1 MNNVTQLGTQLDYI
15 VIIFY
20 FLAIMLFGSY
30 FGRFTTTTK
39 DFFFGGQ
46 RFSWWLIA
54 ASCVATVVGSYSFIK
69 YSTAGFNFGLSSS
82 TGYLNDWIILPFFIF
97 GWLPII
103 YYSRTGSIPEYF
115 ERRFNK
121 NVRLM
126 ATIIILLY
134 LIGYVGINLLTLG
147 VALTKILGV
156 PLMPTV
162 IIIAVISGIYL
173 HFGGQTAVIFT
184 DLLQAFILVL
194 AGFLLFG
201 LGIYHLGGFNQFFG
215 GLSLIHKMPLPQYNS
230 PHQFSF
236 VGLFWQDAIANT
248 TAFYFMNQG
257 VMMRFLSLKSVH
269 EGRKAVTFVVIV
281 LMPIAMIAI
290 ANGGWLG
297 RAMVANG
304 ILPPDTS
311 PNDIF
316 VTVANLVAKPGIFG
330 FIMAAL
336 TAALMSTVDTLINAI
351 SAIGVNDIYKVYIKN
366 DAPDK
371 HYLKVA
377 QWIAIIASLIG
388 VLLVPIFNSFNSI
401 YVAHAMFTAA
411 ITPPMVTVIILGAF
425 WKRFTPTA
433 ALATLGVGS
442 LFVLYSLFE
451 PSIITPFSH
460 GVSPEGGFKYMRALF
475 SLVTCGAVAIIATY
489 FTQEKKDIDGLVI
502 DSIHKGME
510 IFKGSK
516 VNLAPSKPIKC
527 KLALSKENKEAHI
540 ELGTAL
546 ADKLKINIGDMIYI
560 RDKRWWYGGLKSAQG
575 KLNALNNTEEVLL
588 SKDLIDYGRLNINEE
603 VVVEKIL

>member
-1 MNNVTQLGTQLDYI
+1 MEVQQLGTTTDYVVI
-15 VIIFY
+15 VMY

-69 YSTAGFNFGLSSS
+69 YSTAGFTYGLSSS
-82 TGYLNDWIILPFFIF
+82 TGYLNDWIVLPFFIF

-184 DLLQAFILVL
+184 DLLQAFILVI

-201 LGIYHLGGFNQFFG
+201 LGIYYLGGFDNFLS
-215 GLSLIHKMPLPQYNS
+215 GLDLAHRLPQPPFNTHHKF
-230 PHQFSF
+230 PFI
-236 VGLFWQDAIANT
+236 GLFWQDAVANT

-257 VMMRFLSLKSVH
+257 VMMRFLSLKSVK
-269 EGRKAVTFVVIV
+269 EGRKAVSFVVIC

-297 RAMVANG
+297 RAMVTNG
-304 ILPPDTS
+304 LLPADTN
-311 PNDIF
+311 PKDIF
-316 VTVANLVAKPGIFG
+316 VTVANIVAMPGVFG

-351 SAIGVNDIYKVYIKN
+351 SAIGVNDIYKVYIKPEA
-366 DAPDK
+366 DDK
-371 HYLKVA
+371 HYLGIAKL
-377 QWIAIIASLIG
+377 IAIFSAIVG
-388 VLLVPIFNSFNSI
+388 VILVPVFNSFGSI
-401 YVAHAMFTAA
+401 YTAHAMFTAS

-425 WKRFTPTA
+425 WKNFTPKA
-433 ALATLGVGS
+433 AFYTLLAGS
-442 LFVLYSLFE
+442 GMVLFSLIE
-451 PSIITPFSH
+451 PSIIAPVAH
-460 GVSPEGGFKYMRALF
+460 GVSDEGGFKYMRALY
-475 SLVTCGAVAIIATY
+475 SLITCGIIAVVVSK
-489 FTQEKKDIDGLVI
+489 FTKPKENIDGLVV

-510 IFKGSK
+510 IFKGGK
-516 VNLAPSKPIKC
+516 VNLRESKPIRTL
-527 KLALSKENKEAHI
+527 LAKNDGNDLI
-540 ELGTAL
+540 TLGRNQA
-546 ADKLKINIGDMIYI
+546 ADLDIDEGDLIYL

-575 KLNALNNTEEVLL
+575 KLAKITEDDNITISQDLL
-588 SKDLIDYGRLNINEE
+588 DYGRLNLGEE

>member
-1 MNNVTQLGTQLDYI
+1 METGQLGTSLDYI
-15 VIIFY
+15 VIVIY

-30 FGRFTTTTK
+30 FGRFTSTTK

-69 YSTAGFNFGLSSS
+69 YSTAGFNYGLSSS
-82 TGYLNDWIILPFFIF
+82 AGYLNDWIVIPFFIF

-115 ERRFNK
+115 ERRFDK
-121 NVRLM
+121 RARVM
-126 ATIIILLY
+126 ATVIILIY

-184 DLLQAFILVL
+184 DLLQAFILVI
-194 AGFLLFG
+194 AGFLLFFLG
-201 LGIYHLGGFNQFFG
+201 LKYLGGFDMFFS
-215 GLSLIHKMPLPQYNS
+215 GLSVTQKLPLPQFNK
-230 PHQFSF
+230 PHGYSF
-236 VGLFWQDAIANT
+236 VGIFWQDAIANT

-257 VMMRFLSLKSVH
+257 VLMRFLALKSVN
-269 EGRKAVTFVVIV
+269 EGRKAILFVVIV
-281 LMPIAMIAI
+281 LMPIACIAI
-290 ANGGWLG
+290 ANAGWVG
-297 RAMVANG
+297 RALVTHGM
-304 ILPPDTS
+304 LPPDTN
-311 PNDIF
+311 PKDIF
-316 VTVANLVAKPGIFG
+316 VTVANLVAQPGIFG
-330 FIMAAL
+330 FVMAAL

-351 SAIGVNDIYKVYIKN
+351 SAIGVNDIYRPYIKK
-366 DAPDK
+366 DADDK

-377 QWIAIIASLIG
+377 QWIAILSAVVG
-388 VLLVPIFNSFNSI
+388 VALVPLFNSFKSI
-401 YVAHAMFTAA
+401 FVAHAMFTAA

-433 ALATLGVGS
+433 AFATLLAGS
-442 LFVLYSLFE
+442 LMVIFSIIE
-451 PSIITPFSH
+451 PSVITPFAH
-460 GVSPEGGFKYMRALF
+460 GVSPDGNFKYMRALY
-475 SLVTCGAVAIIATY
+475 SLIICGGIGVIISFLTSP
-489 FTQEKKDIDGLVI
+489 KDQIDGLVI

-510 IFKGSK
+510 FFKGGK
-516 VNLAPSKPIKC
+516 ANLEKSKPLMA
-527 KLALSKENKEAHI
+527 KLASIGGESHI
-540 ELGTAL
+540 VLGKKL
-546 ADKLKINIGDMIYI
+546 AQDLKVNIGDIIYI

-575 KLNALNNTEEVLL
+575 KLIQIDDSENVSL
-588 SKDLIDYGRLNINEE
+588 SKDLIEYGQLNISED
-603 VVVEKIL
+603 VQIEKII